1 MGVDTTLWPSNS
13 AYLTACVNLASG
25 IVNMS
30 QDSLCHVQL
39 PQLQSSTTGPTVI
52 KHRRTLEDM
61 FTTQKLDV
69 TTPVLLRFE
78 KTESQKNDSRKSAQ
92 QCIAASSTNYKVNG
106 FADTDAVKSSTIGPA
121 PLIKTSQMLGY
132 DPEDGSM
139 SAGLRTEQKLGFNHV
154 RSPQVLF
161 LDLEAILKKKPLT
174 ARASWLVAIYTAA
187 VGPFQNNVRKGV
199 PVHCE
204 ILKSYAAGLSLG
216 EGDAFLFIDVLP
228 NRMGGVIAA

>member
-161 LDLEAILKKKPLT
+161 LDLEAILKKNTSNSQGIMAGSQKYCCCRPIPKQCQEGSSGPL
-174 ARASWLVAIYTAA
+174 RDLEVLCSW
-187 VGPFQNNVRKGV
+187 
-199 PVHCE
+199 
-204 ILKSYAAGLSLG
+204 SLSG
-216 EGDAFLFIDVLP
+216 
-228 NRMGGVIAA
+228 RR